1 MPITPEQALALRK
14 PFPAES
20 VGKLPKPVRSQDP
33 DKGKCVAGSKYSADG
48 HYCGGYHSRSM
59 HLDYVG
65 HAATTDRLLTVDPD
79 WSWEP
84 FALDDAG
91 LPALDRGGNLWIRL
105 TICGTTRIGV
115 GDGKSA
121 KECIGDAIRNAA
133 MRFGVALDL
142 WAKEDLVEFA
152 QAAAHRQGSPA
163 SPTSP
168 ASPRSAPSPVDITA
182 SLDGEVMVTAEQTE
196 LLKALMADLALDGKA
211 MLKAACEIT
220 GRKVTSAA
228 DLTEIEADLVIAEL
242 NARGTPA

>member
-1 MPITPEQALALRK
+1 MAITPEQALALRK

-48 HYCGGYHSRSM
+48 HYCGGYHSRSV

-168 ASPRSAPSPVDITA
+168 ASPRPAPSPVDITA

-196 LLKALMADLALDGKA
+196 LLKALMADLTLDGKA

-220 GRKVTSAA
+220 GRKITSAT

-242 NARGTPA
+242 NAKGTPA

>member
-168 ASPRSAPSPVDITA
+168 ASPRPVPPPVDITA
-182 SLDGEVMVTAEQTE
+182 SLDGEVMVTHEQAE
-196 LLKALMADLALDGKA
+196 LLKALMADLALDAPA
-211 MLKAACEIT
+211 MLKAACDIT
-220 GRKVTSAA
+220 GRKVTSAK

-242 NARGTPA
+242 NAKGAPA

>member
-1 MPITPEQALALRK
+1 MAITPEQALALRK

-48 HYCGGYHSRSM
+48 HYCGGYHARSM

-84 FALDDAG
+84 FALTEDG

-152 QAAAHRQGSPA
+152 QAAAHRQQPAA

-168 ASPRSAPSPVDITA
+168 ASPRSAPSPGDITA

-196 LLKALMADLALDGKA
+196 LLKALMADLTLDGKA

-220 GRKVTSAA
+220 GRKITSAT

-242 NARGTPA
+242 NAKGTLA

>member
-1 MPITPEQALALRK
+1 MAITPEQALALRK

-48 HYCGGYHSRSM
+48 HYCGGHHARSM

-84 FALDDAG
+84 FALTEDG
-91 LPALDRGGNLWIRL
+91 LPALDRSGNLWIRL

-168 ASPRSAPSPVDITA
+168 ASPRPVPPPVDITA

-211 MLKAACEIT
+211 MLAAAREIT
-220 GRKVTSAA
+220 GRKISSAT

-242 NARGTPA
+242 NAREIPT

>member
-1 MPITPEQALALRK
+1 MAITPEQALALRK

-48 HYCGGYHSRSM
+48 HYCGGYHSRSV

-84 FALDDAG
+84 FALTEDG
-91 LPALDRGGNLWIRL
+91 LPALDRSGNLWIRL

-152 QAAAHRQGSPA
+152 QAAAHRQQPTASPA
-163 SPTSP
+163 SP
-168 ASPRSAPSPVDITA
+168 ASPRPVPPPVDITA
-182 SLDGEVMVTAEQTE
+182 SLDGEVMVTPEQTE
-196 LLKALMADLALDGKA
+196 LLKALMADLNLDGKA
-211 MLKAACEIT
+211 MLTAACAIT
-220 GRKVTSAA
+220 GRKVTSAK

-242 NARGTPA
+242 NAKGAPA

>member
-14 PFPAES
+14 PFPKES
-20 VGKLPKPVRSQDP
+20 IGKLPK
-33 DKGKCVAGSKYSADG
+33 GNA
-48 HYCGGYHSRSM
+48 M
-59 HLDYVG
+59 LDYVG
-65 HAATTDRLLTVDPD
+65 HAAVTDRLLTVDPD

-84 FALDDAG
+84 FALTEDG

-152 QAAAHRQGSPA
+152 QAAAHRQQPTASPA
-163 SPTSP
+163 SP
-168 ASPRSAPSPVDITA
+168 ASPRPVPPPVDITA

-211 MLKAACEIT
+211 MLAAAREIT
-220 GRKVTSAA
+220 GRKITSAT

-242 NARGTPA
+242 NAREIPA

>member
-33 DKGKCVAGSKYSADG
+33 DKGKCVAGSKYSTDG
-48 HYCGGYHSRSM
+48 QYCGGYHARSM

-65 HAATTDRLLTVDPD
+65 HAATTDRLLTVDPE

-152 QAAAHRQGSPA
+152 QAAAHRQQPA
-163 SPTSP
+163 TSPTSP

>member
-1 MPITPEQALALRK
+1 MAITPEQALALRK
-14 PFPAES
+14 PFPQES

-48 HYCGGYHSRSM
+48 HYCGGYHARSM

-84 FALDDAG
+84 FALTEDG

-152 QAAAHRQGSPA
+152 QAAAHRQQPTT

-168 ASPRSAPSPVDITA
+168 TSPRSAPSPVDITA

-196 LLKALMADLALDGKA
+196 LLKALMADLNLDGKA
-211 MLKAACEIT
+211 MLKAACAIT
-220 GRKVTSAA
+220 GRKVTSSK
-228 DLTEIEADLVIAEL
+228 DLTEIEADLVIAEH
-242 NARGTPA
+242 NAAGAPA

>member
-1 MPITPEQALALRK
+1 MSITPEQALALRK
-14 PFPAES
+14 PFPQES

-152 QAAAHRQGSPA
+152 QAAAHRQQPTASPA
-163 SPTSP
+163 SP
-168 ASPRSAPSPVDITA
+168 ASPRPVPPPVDITA

-196 LLKALMADLALDGKA
+196 LLKALMADLNLDAKT

-220 GRKVTSAA
+220 GRKVTSAK

-242 NARGTPA
+242 NATGAPA

>member
-33 DKGKCVAGSKYSADG
+33 DKGKCVAGSKYSTDG
-48 HYCGGYHSRSM
+48 QYCGGYHARSM

-79 WSWEP
+79 WTWEP
-84 FALDDAG
+84 FALTEDG
-91 LPALDRGGNLWIRL
+91 LPALDRSGNLWIRL

-152 QAAAHRQGSPA
+152 QAAAHRQQSTA

-211 MLKAACEIT
+211 MLAAAREIT
-220 GRKVTSAA
+220 GRKISSAT

-242 NARGTPA
+242 NAKGTPA